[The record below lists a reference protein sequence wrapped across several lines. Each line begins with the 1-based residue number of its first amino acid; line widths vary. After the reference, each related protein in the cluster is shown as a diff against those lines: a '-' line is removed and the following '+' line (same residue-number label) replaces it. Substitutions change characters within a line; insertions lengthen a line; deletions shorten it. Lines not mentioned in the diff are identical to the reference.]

1 MNEPVVFPPE
11 RTPGLVFL
19 AAVTLLV
26 VALGAWGIW
35 QASSAVIGP
44 VFLFD
49 LAPVILA
56 LALGPWLGYRFY
68 ALLMA
73 NYVIERDGL
82 HLHWGLRTEVIPMD
96 VVKWIRLAKDLDM
109 PIPLPR
115 LLLPG
120 AVLGRRRIPDFGEI
134 EFLASTPDN
143 LILIATAERIYAVSP
158 ADRQGFLQ
166 TYQRLTELGSL
177 TPLEAHSI
185 YPTFL
190 LARVWD
196 DAVARYLLLAAIV
209 LSLALLVSV
218 SLAIPSR
225 PQLNLGFNPS
235 GTARDPVPSIQ
246 LLLLPVLDV
255 FFLITNLVAG
265 LFFYRRDESRSLAY
279 LIWGCGVVTPL
290 LFLAGVFFIVQ
301 TG

>member
-1 MNEPVVFPPE
+1 MNEPYIFPPE

-19 AAVTLLV
+19 GVVTVLV

-68 ALLMA
+68 ALLTA

-82 HLHWGLRTEVIPMD
+82 RLHWGLRTEVIPINA
-96 VVKWIRLAKDLDM
+96 VKWIRSAKDLDM

-120 AVLGRRRIPDFGEI
+120 AALGRRHIPNLDEI
-134 EFLASTPDN
+134 EFMASTPDN
-143 LILIATAERIYAVSP
+143 LILIATSERIYAVSP
-158 ADRQGFLQ
+158 ADRQDFLQ

-177 TPLEAHSI
+177 TPLEAHSV

-196 DAVARYLLLAAIV
+196 DPVARYLLLAAMV

-218 SLAIPSR
+218 GLTIPSR
-225 PQLNLGFNPS
+225 LQVNLGFNPS
-235 GTARDPVPSIQ
+235 GTARDLVPSIQ

-255 FFLITNLVAG
+255 FFLIADLVAG

-279 LIWGCGVVTPL
+279 LIWSCSVLTPV

-301 TG
+301 AG